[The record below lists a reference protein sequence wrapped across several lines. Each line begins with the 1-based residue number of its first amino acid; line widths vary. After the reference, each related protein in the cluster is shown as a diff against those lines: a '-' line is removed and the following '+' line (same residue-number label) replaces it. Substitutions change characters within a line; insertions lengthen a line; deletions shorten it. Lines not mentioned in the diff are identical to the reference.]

1 MERAE
6 FEAALAQDGYEV
18 VARGMAPN
26 TVNPDHTHD
35 FDARVLVTE
44 GEITITRA
52 GQATRFGVGEW
63 CAVAAGELHAEH
75 VGPTGVSYVAGLR
88 RTAA

>member
-1 MERAE
+1 MDRAE
-6 FEAALAQDGYEV
+6 FEATLAQDGYEV

-26 TVNPDHTHD
+26 TINPDHTHD

-75 VGPTGVSYVAGLR
+75 AGPVGVSYVAGR
-88 RTAA
+88 RKAAA

>member
-1 MERAE
+1 MDRAE
-6 FEAALAQDGYEV
+6 FEATLAIDGYEIV
-18 VARGMAPN
+18 TRGMAPN

-52 GQATRFGVGEW
+52 GQASRFGVGEW
-63 CAVAAGELHAEH
+63 WAIPAGVQHAEH
-75 VGPTGVSYVAGLR
+75 AGPTGVSYVAGR
-88 RTAA
+88 RQAAA

>member
-6 FEAALAQDGYEV
+6 FEAALSRDGYEI

-52 GQATRFGVGEW
+52 GQATRFGIGEW
-63 CAVAAGELHAEH
+63 CAIPASELHAEH
-75 VGPTGVSYVAGLR
+75 AGSAGVSYVAGR
-88 RTAA
+88 RKVAA